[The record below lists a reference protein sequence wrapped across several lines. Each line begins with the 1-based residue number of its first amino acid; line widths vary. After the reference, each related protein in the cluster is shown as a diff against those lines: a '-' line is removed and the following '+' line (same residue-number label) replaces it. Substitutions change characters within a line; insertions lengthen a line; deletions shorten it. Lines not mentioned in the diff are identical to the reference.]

1 MLVAAGASSQQP
13 PLALKQ
19 VGQQLFLIF
28 DLRFILDVF
37 LNAPTSWNIHL
48 NFKALLFFVF
58 FCFFFVEM
66 RSPVT
71 EFFLFCKAAY

>member
-28 DLRFILDVF
+28 DFRFILDVF

-58 FCFFFVEM
+58 FCFFCGNA
-66 RSPVT
+66 SPVT